1 MWLYA
6 AVFLSAFVFDV
17 IPLIAPPAW
26 TGMLFLLV
34 KFHLNPWL
42 VLSAGV
48 AGSTLG
54 RYVTSLYMP
63 RFAHKFVKRSKEED
77 LKFLGRKL
85 GRKLWQSWLFVFLYT
100 LTPLSSTVL
109 FLAAGVAKVKP
120 LHTIPPFF
128 CGKMISDGVMIFA
141 GSYAVADVAGI
152 LHGTF
157 SVKGIVSMVVGLV
170 VVGGFLAVDWR
181 SLLERE
187 KLRLNFKV
195 WK

>member
-1 MWLYA
+1 MWIYV

-17 IPLIAPPAW
+17 IPIIAPPAW
-26 TGMLFLLV
+26 TAMLFLLV
-34 KFHLNPWL
+34 KFHLNPWI
-42 VLSAGV
+42 VIPVGV

-54 RYVTSLYMP
+54 RCVTSLYMAK
-63 RFAHKFVKRSKEED
+63 FAHTFVKRNKEED

-85 GRKLWQSWLFVFLYT
+85 NRKLWQSWLFVFTYT

-109 FLAAGVAKVKP
+109 FLAAGVAKVNP

-128 CGKMISDGVMIFA
+128 CGKMISDAVMILV
-141 GSYAVADVAGI
+141 GPYAVKDVTDI

-157 SVKGIVSMVVGLV
+157 SVKGILSMAAGLV
-170 VVGGFLAVDWR
+170 LVGGFLVVDWR
-181 SLLERE
+181 SLLQR
-187 KLRLNFKV
+187 KQLKFNFKI